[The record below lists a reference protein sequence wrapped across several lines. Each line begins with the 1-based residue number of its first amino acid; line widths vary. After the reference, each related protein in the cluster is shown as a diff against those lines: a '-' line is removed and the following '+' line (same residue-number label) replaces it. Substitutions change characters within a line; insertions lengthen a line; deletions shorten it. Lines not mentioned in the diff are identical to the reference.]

1 MADPSRMKRLI
12 GNLLMV
18 VACLVGFGC
27 VYFLSSGPVARLT
40 RDTAYESA
48 VEDFYSPLLDLTGTP
63 VGFVGKSYLR
73 FWGVYF
79 EGGLG
84 HPVPIPSGWIASL
97 RANPALQIS
106 FRSDA
111 T

>member
-1 MADPSRMKRLI
+1 MKRLI

-18 VACLVGFGC
+18 VACLAGFGC
-27 VYFLSSGPVARLT
+27 VYFLSSGPVAQLT

-63 VGFVGKSYLR
+63 VGFVVTSYLR

-84 HPVPIPSGWIASL
+84 HPVPIPSG
-97 RANPALQIS
+97 
-106 FRSDA
+106 
-111 T
+111 